1 MIRHLLVSLLGFAGC
16 LSAMAQSTTT
26 SIANL
31 FEQCARIEGV
41 ECSYFGAEALAQL
54 FSSSTPVIDGDFL
67 DALATSSFKSG
78 SGTLPL
84 TLKEAEEQSLF
95 ILSIPR
101 SLALSQEEQKV
112 VASLFSPLQFEDCE
126 LITLAS
132 EGSDKVRIFGI
143 QNPQAP
149 TFTVMYILY
158 TNEKRQQV
166 IRLLGHFR
174 LNSSIHLAPAQTE
187 NK

>member
-1 MIRHLLVSLLGFAGC
+1 MIRHLLFSLLGLASC
-16 LSAMAQSTTT
+16 LGAMAQSTTT
-26 SIANL
+26 SIETL
-31 FEQCARIEGV
+31 FEQCARMEGV
-41 ECSYFGAEALAQL
+41 ECSYFGAEDLAHV
-54 FSSSTPVIDGDFL
+54 FAYSTPVIDGAFL
-67 DALATSSFKSG
+67 DALATSGFKSS

-84 TLKEAEEQSLF
+84 TLDEAEEQSLF

-101 SLALSQEEQKV
+101 SLQLSQGEQKV

-143 QNPQAP
+143 RNAQSP
-149 TFTVMYILY
+149 TFRGMYILY
-158 TNEKRQQV
+158 TNDKRQQA
-166 IRLLGHFR
+166 IRLLGHFA
-174 LNSSIHLAPAQTE
+174 LNSSIHLAPAQKG